1 MAETMMPQVNLGAG
15 TVLADTLFPQE
26 TAGETLRKQ
35 ELAKEKAAI
44 AEELEE
50 LYMKWEE
57 LAEDA

>member
-1 MAETMMPQVNLGAG
+1 MV
-15 TVLADTLFPQE
+15 QE
-26 TAGETLRKQ
+26 EIFTNSVKCQ
-35 ELAKEKAAI
+35 ELAKKSAI